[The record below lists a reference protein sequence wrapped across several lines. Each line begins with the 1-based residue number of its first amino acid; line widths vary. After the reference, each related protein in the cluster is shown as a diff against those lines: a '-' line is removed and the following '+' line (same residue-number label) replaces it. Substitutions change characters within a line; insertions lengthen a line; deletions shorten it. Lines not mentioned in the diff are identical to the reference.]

1 MVDEY
6 DAFSNDYIGTE
17 IVDGLNAK
25 NGPGYELQPWE
36 ALSKG
41 FWGSLKTLVGGSRQ
55 EGEGSLRLYITGV
68 SPCSLADNTSGFNI
82 QRNVSFAAEFAGFCG
97 LTKEEVQE
105 ALSLIFED
113 KGPDAAQFVAEHIT
127 KATNYFNGYHFCNE
141 KAVQTVLNTN
151 TCLEYLHAAMHD
163 KIYKMPSN
171 SEVSENILKVLS
183 RSNTLHYVLQK
194 IFNSSPGMPGIFK
207 WGFSFKTHRIV
218 DSFQKRDLAN
228 VNNDRS
234 VWLSLMVYLGGFTFD
249 PEDPCEKLRVPNL
262 IAAERF
268 AHAVLPRFVG
278 EMDSLKA
285 AFEACMLTGDVLGPL
300 KHVQKL
306 MCQIDIHYKHFE
318 HGEDIHRNRFCCC
331 TNFYPYLMD
340 PVPEFSIGQNSERID
355 LVIGQQSSKHMRV
368 VTEWKCLQ
376 IDYLNIPRTETVQT
390 DHVRLQKA
398 KTLSDMTID
407 EVLDIK
413 FASHD
418 KYHPRGKSIKD
429 WIEGKERVRSA
440 ESPAEQLACYLGGL
454 LGDEGI
460 RAYLIVV
467 VGSRRVLVWEMDVE
481 KRTLNHQPCLADWS
495 FDM

>member
-151 TCLEYLHAAMHD
+151 TCLEYLHVSSKHCILIAFIADTSRVQPYQAAMHD

-218 DSFQKRDLAN
+218 DSFQKRDL
-228 VNNDRS
+228 VS
-234 VWLSLMVYLGGFTFD
+234 VYFCSVYF
-249 PEDPCEKLRVPNL
+249 
-262 IAAERF
+262 
-268 AHAVLPRFVG
+268 
-278 EMDSLKA
+278 
-285 AFEACMLTGDVLGPL
+285 
-300 KHVQKL
+300 
-306 MCQIDIHYKHFE
+306 
-318 HGEDIHRNRFCCC
+318 
-331 TNFYPYLMD
+331 FY
-340 PVPEFSIGQNSERID
+340 N
-355 LVIGQQSSKHMRV
+355 K
-368 VTEWKCLQ
+368 K
-376 IDYLNIPRTETVQT
+376 
-390 DHVRLQKA
+390 
-398 KTLSDMTID
+398 
-407 EVLDIK
+407 
-413 FASHD
+413 
-418 KYHPRGKSIKD
+418 
-429 WIEGKERVRSA
+429 
-440 ESPAEQLACYLGGL
+440 
-454 LGDEGI
+454 
-460 RAYLIVV
+460 
-467 VGSRRVLVWEMDVE
+467 
-481 KRTLNHQPCLADWS
+481 
-495 FDM
+495 